1 LRVTAKLGVS
11 MKQRLFIGISTQAKR
26 VAEAVQAQLAGD
38 EFEATVW
45 DQGVFKLS
53 HDALDSLLNALD
65 HSDAGIFILRADDL
79 TIRKANKPGEDQRRA
94 TVRDN
99 VVFELGMF
107 IGRFGRDRAFMLTP
121 ERDAPELPSDL
132 EGVTT
137 AVYDSDAENLRSA
150 VGRACTEVRDALTS
164 SSPSLGAS
172 EPPARVRLNRAMSR
186 MSEDL
191 QELLG
196 TSKARPHP
204 SRKRRLNL
212 SGELG
217 TTKVFVESG
226 RIENYS
232 AQDHVVALPANEYFD
247 DECIADARSSLG
259 AYVQQHFADSQDAFR
274 RAVAVELTKLESERV
289 LRREGVIADS
299 YGIGQAIYLRR
310 LRSHHRLILVSATT
324 DRAAVGLRAE
334 PHFLYAAMRGTVE
347 KMKDYRELS
356 LVIPVL
362 GSGHG
367 GIPVPV
373 ALLFNLPGARW
384 CVVTGEP
391 PLPLKELRIV
401 LFEGDTID
409 HDAVKE
415 VFERVVGSS

>member
-1 LRVTAKLGVS
+1 
-11 MKQRLFIGISTQAKR
+11 MKQRLFIGSSTQAKR
-26 VAEAVQAQLAGD
+26 VAEAVQAQLDGD

-53 HDALDSLLNALD
+53 RDALDSLLNALD

-79 TIRKANKPGEDQRRA
+79 TIREASAPGEDRRRA

-137 AVYDSDAENLRSA
+137 AVYDGDAQNLRSA
-150 VGRACTEVRDALTS
+150 VGRACTEVREALTS
-164 SSPSLGAS
+164 DPPLGVS
-172 EPPARVRLNRAMSR
+172 EPPARMRLNRAISR

-191 QELLG
+191 QALVVAPK
-196 TSKARPHP
+196 TQARP
-204 SRKRRLNL
+204 SRRRRVNL

-217 TTKVFVESG
+217 TTKIFVESG

-247 DECIADARSSLG
+247 DECIADVRSALG
-259 AYVQQHFADSQDAFR
+259 AYVQRHFADSQDAFR
-274 RAVAVELTKLESERV
+274 RAVAVELTKLESERM
-289 LRREGVIADS
+289 LRREGVVADS
-299 YGIGQAIYLRR
+299 YGIGQAIYLHR
-310 LRSHHRLILVSATT
+310 LCPRHRLILVSATT

-334 PHFLYAAMRGTVE
+334 PHFLYAAMRGTIE

-367 GIPVPV
+367 GVPVPV
-373 ALLFNLPGARW
+373 ALLFNLLAARW
-384 CVVTGEP
+384 CVVRGEP
-391 PLPLKELRIV
+391 SLPLNELHIV
-401 LFEGDTID
+401 LFEGGAID
-409 HDAVKE
+409 HNAVKD
-415 VFERVVGSS
+415 VFERVFGSS

>member
-1 LRVTAKLGVS
+1 
-11 MKQRLFIGISTQAKR
+11 MKQRLFIGSSTQAKPI
-26 VAEAVQAQLAGD
+26 AEAVKAQLDGD

-45 DQGVFKLS
+45 NQGVFKLS
-53 HDALDSLLNALD
+53 RDALDSLLSALD

-79 TIRKANKPGEDQRRA
+79 TLREASAPEEGRRRA
-94 TVRDN
+94 TVSDN
-99 VVFELGMF
+99 VLFELGMF

-121 ERDAPELPSDL
+121 KRDAPELPSDL

-137 AVYDSDAENLRSA
+137 AVYDDDVQNLRSA
-150 VGRACTEVRDALTS
+150 VGCACTEVREALTS
-164 SSPSLGAS
+164 CPPHGVS
-172 EPPARVRLNRAMSR
+172 EPPARMRLNRTMSR

-191 QELLG
+191 QALLVSPK
-196 TSKARPHP
+196 TQARP
-204 SRKRRLNL
+204 SRRRRLNL

-226 RIENYS
+226 RIENYA

-259 AYVQQHFADSQDAFR
+259 AYVQRHFADSQDAFR
-274 RAVAVELTKLESERV
+274 RAVAVELTTLESERV

-324 DRAAVGLRAE
+324 ERAAVGLRAE

-356 LVIPVL
+356 LVIPVF

-367 GIPVPV
+367 GMPVPV
-373 ALLFNLPGARW
+373 ALLFNLLGARW

-401 LFEGDTID
+401 LFEGNTID
-409 HDAVKE
+409 HDAVKD